1 MIFIDCQNA
10 SHEPRHGK
18 STLIGDWRQA
28 ARAGSHDI
36 HPLKEDH
43 YAKKH
48 LTRSKGNLPRKMICS
63 CCIYCK
69 LQGMKE
75 KRSKRKHLKTAIAGG
90 KMGARDDDLD
100 GDDGVEADERIDR
113 DEFYASEQE
122 DRE

>member
-1 MIFIDCQNA
+1 MCLTPTTD
-10 SHEPRHGK
+10 
-18 STLIGDWRQA
+18 
-28 ARAGSHDI
+28 

-43 YAKKH
+43 WAQKH
-48 LTRSKGNLPRKMICS
+48 LTRSKGNVPRKMAP

-69 LQGMKE
+69 LHGMVTE
-75 KRSKRKHLKTAIAGG
+75 ARRSTRKHVKTAIAGG